1 MIKIITDSSHDAA
14 LIEDA
19 VDSWHVRIV
28 SDVDRL
34 ASDDDV
40 ECLILGARARNLAR
54 CVGPLRKIERD
65 WPGVPIIVVTD
76 SEPEVALQLSGI
88 RVSAVVWFED
98 LQSEL
103 GPAIRAARGVD
114 HILRLAGE
122 MEESTLPP
130 SLRSALAHG
139 LREAT
144 DRPVPRVRKLASEV
158 GSSPVTLSQQFRESV
173 GGCTTL
179 ARFLRALVVLRAHQ
193 LRSSG
198 LGWERVAERLRR
210 PRQTLHRQSK
220 EWPGRTLAQ
229 LATMSRRQL
238 LARFVSDFVRPLF
251 AKRTGRAASAA
262 GRDPAAGGART
273 DIGLPSPSAEER
285 TAADRRTRSG

>member
-1 MIKIITDSSHDAA
+1 MLKIIVESPHDAA

-19 VDSWHVRIV
+19 VDNWPVRIV
-28 SDVDRL
+28 NDVERRPG
-34 ASDDDV
+34 DDDV
-40 ECLILGARARNLAR
+40 ECLILGSRAPNLVR
-54 CVGPLRKIERD
+54 WVGPLGKIERD

-98 LQSEL
+98 LRSEL

-122 MEESTLPP
+122 IEESTLSP

-139 LREAT
+139 LRAAT

-158 GSSPVTLSQQFRESV
+158 GSSPVTLSQQFRKSV
-173 GGCTTL
+173 GGRTTL
-179 ARFLRALVVLRAHQ
+179 ARFLRALVILRAHQ

-198 LGWERVAERLRR
+198 LGWDRVAGRLRL

-220 EWPGRTLAQ
+220 EWPGRRLGSLT
-229 LATMSRRQL
+229 TISRGQL
-238 LARFVSDFVRPLF
+238 LARFVSDFVRPLL
-251 AKRTGRAASAA
+251 AE
-262 GRDPAAGGART
+262 RT
-273 DIGLPSPSAEER
+273 D
-285 TAADRRTRSG
+285 